1 MGFDRRALPA
11 MPEGGLMRTPIRRR
25 GSAARALRTARAYR
39 IGQIVETLRGRL
51 VELEVV
57 LRDLTLSGAA
67 SNEDLGAELL
77 RLAGQVNRTS
87 LSLDRACQRIASM
100 PPPPLR
106 RRPPA

>member
-1 MGFDRRALPA
+1 MKALVS
-11 MPEGGLMRTPIRRR
+11 RR
-25 GSAARALRTARAYR
+25 GSATGALRTAQAYR
-39 IGQIVETLRGRL
+39 IAWTVEALRGRL

-57 LRDLTLSGAA
+57 LRDLTLSGSA

-77 RLAGQVNRTS
+77 RLAGQVNRTT
-87 LSLDRACQRIASM
+87 LSLDRACQRIARM